1 MTEVSK
7 RFEHF
12 LKTNISRYPLIPS
25 KSKEGIHVG
34 DVLIQ
39 SQNNIKNIIKHK
51 QTIYKEVSLNKA
63 AIKIAEILALEGK
76 TLRSDKIYKADQE
89 YGKWFIDS
97 QFMRSFYEKA
107 VKKSDDV
114 KADIYWAR
122 YQRSKELAQQY
133 KNEVDRLVID

>member
-39 SQNNIKNIIKHK
+39 SQNNIKNIHYIMYPLGNHTHITT
-51 QTIYKEVSLNKA
+51 QT
-63 AIKIAEILALEGK
+63 
-76 TLRSDKIYKADQE
+76 
-89 YGKWFIDS
+89 FI
-97 QFMRSFYEKA
+97 
-107 VKKSDDV
+107 
-114 KADIYWAR
+114 
-122 YQRSKELAQQY
+122 
-133 KNEVDRLVID
+133 